1 MYKYITRVEINDS
14 KYSDIWTFGIKLKSS
29 TKFEFLNTY
38 IEFSRG
44 NTGHKD
50 EMLYITFLSENE
62 DKKDAERN
70 IKSTLRILSYLLKF
84 PLEYEQYIKRIEI
97 KDIPN
102 FEKTID
108 YSKLKN
114 IEYIN
119 KEISKFKKIKPL
131 FTHNIKLLNTAQK
144 YNYMYG
150 FSEEAFSNYFK
161 IIENIATYKY
171 EVDIKKH
178 KLSIKSPYMN
188 EFLKNVIEDT
198 LDIKYSDDKIKDIT
212 KKLESIIINLATDG
226 VFYKISAFCKLYNIN
241 IDPNV
246 LHKAIKVRNKIAH
259 GNYVEEN
266 DIDEVYMVIANLSY
280 EFIAYNFFNKRYS
293 EISIDSHIEV
303 W

>member
-1 MYKYITRVEINDS
+1 M
-14 KYSDIWTFGIKLKSS
+14 
-29 TKFEFLNTY
+29 
-38 IEFSRG
+38 
-44 NTGHKD
+44 
-50 EMLYITFLSENE
+50 
-62 DKKDAERN
+62 
-70 IKSTLRILSYLLKF
+70 
-84 PLEYEQYIKRIEI
+84 EYEQYIKRIEI